1 MGCQRIIQ
9 RVKRR
14 KFYDRYKTRK
24 NVLVIGNGFDLYHCL
39 PTRYIDFINVV
50 NRLLELADE
59 QRLQR
64 CSYINYM
71 FGTGSPLYSDEHI
84 KKCYQIHSNSMRNV
98 ELKQERIERL
108 VEISKE
114 NVWIKYFLKMCT
126 RNIGWIDF
134 EKEMAQVINAITNYF
149 DCVSRDEK
157 NFLQKGIHIDENVLS
172 RSDIDILMRVPFY
185 EELEEKLKVKDEYY
199 VKEDRKSVV

>member
-1 MGCQRIIQ
+1 MGYLSMGCQRIVQ

-71 FGTGSPLYSDEHI
+71 FGTGSTVMNI
-84 KKCYQIHSNSMRNV
+84 
-98 ELKQERIERL
+98 LK
-108 VEISKE
+108 
-114 NVWIKYFLKMCT
+114 
-126 RNIGWIDF
+126 
-134 EKEMAQVINAITNYF
+134 NAIRFTVIL
-149 DCVSRDEK
+149 CVMS
-157 NFLQKGIHIDENVLS
+157 N
-172 RSDIDILMRVPFY
+172 
-185 EELEEKLKVKDEYY
+185 
-199 VKEDRKSVV
+199 